1 MTSMKKIGNIGAA
14 FISSLAMAI
23 LIRTKIISEGSNFF
37 QYINGIVQ
45 NASLADA
52 YIFFSL
58 LYFYIKSEICYKPLI
73 IGTGGCFS
81 VFVILGKSYWEL
93 GSWDFLFGNKYQLV
107 IAVICFI
114 GLWCFFVF
122 LLSYGKRCLDKTH
135 SLMFS
140 DKKKWRFLETHFE
153 IKCFFFLLLC
163 WLPYILI
170 NMPGSLPYDG
180 YRQLNMA
187 LGIQEMTN
195 HHPYLVSIFL
205 GKIYMLGQRIDDNF
219 GILLIVFLNA
229 LFSAGVYTY
238 IVKRI
243 KLWGFKKQIYLGTLL
258 FYAILPMWGSF
269 VQAVIKDTIYF
280 PLFCLYFVA
289 YIDLFGKIKD
299 RQGLKLSMLVRY
311 MIISVLLMC
320 ARNNGFYIVFPAT
333 VMFLLISGKKYIFSL
348 IVMLLALFSFNWG
361 YYNVLLPI
369 NDVQPGGIQE
379 MLSVPFQQTARFV
392 KYYGDELS
400 EEDKEAI
407 NHILDYNQLAEK
419 YNPDKSDPVKDT
431 IRKEITKTEW
441 KAYINVYLKM
451 LKKHP
456 GVCIQATLNNVYGYF
471 YPSYKCRVLLSY
483 NYYIEKKPQVATGD
497 LNIHY
502 YNSHSVWREWLIAYS
517 DFWQLAPG
525 FAMLQSP
532 GFYTWLLIISIVILL
547 ASHQFKELIVMSVPS
562 LHLAICL
569 VSPVNGLL
577 RYAMPLMA
585 IMPLVLSWTLK
596 MFDKEKQNVK
606 AE

>member
-1 MTSMKKIGNIGAA
+1 MVSMKKIGNVGIA
-14 FISSLAMAI
+14 FISSLAIAI
-23 LIRTKIISEGSNFF
+23 LIRTKIISGGNNFF
-37 QYINGIVQ
+37 QYINNIVQ
-45 NASLADA
+45 NASMADA

-58 LYFYIKSEICYKPLI
+58 LYFYIKSDICYEPLI

-81 VFVILGKSYWEL
+81 AFVILGKSYWEL
-93 GSWDFLFGNKYQLV
+93 GTWDFIFSNKYQLL
-107 IAVICFI
+107 IAIICFI
-114 GLWCFFVF
+114 GLWYFFAF
-122 LLSYGKRCLDKTH
+122 LLSNGKRYLAKTY
-135 SLMFS
+135 SLMLR
-140 DKKKWRFLETHFE
+140 DNENWAFLETYFE

-170 NMPGSLPYDG
+170 NLPGSLPYDG

-187 LGIQEMTN
+187 LGIQKMTN

-205 GKIYMLGQRIDDNF
+205 GKLYMLGQRVDDNF
-219 GILLIVFLNA
+219 GILLIVLFNA
-229 LFSAGVYTY
+229 SLSAGVYTY

-243 KLWGFKKQIYLGTLL
+243 KLWGFKKQIYLSVLL
-258 FYAILPMWGSF
+258 FYGILPMWGSF

-299 RQGLKLSMLVRY
+299 KQVLKSSMLIRY
-311 MIISVLLMC
+311 VIVSVLLMC
-320 ARNNGFYIVFPAT
+320 ARNNGFYIIFPAT
-333 VMFLLISGKKYIFSL
+333 LMFLLISGKKYIRSL
-348 IVMLLALFSFNWG
+348 IVILLALFSFNWG
-361 YYNVLLPI
+361 YHNVLLPI

-379 MLSVPFQQTARFV
+379 MMSVPFQQTARFV
-392 KYYGDELS
+392 KYYGNELS
-400 EEDKEAI
+400 ETDKEAI
-407 NHILDYNQLAEK
+407 DHILDYNLLAEK

-441 KAYINVYLKM
+441 KSYINVYFKM

-502 YNSHSVWREWLIAYS
+502 YNSHSVWREGLIAYS

-532 GFYTWLLIISIVILL
+532 GFYTWLLIISIVILI

-562 LHLAICL
+562 FHLAICL

-596 MFDKEKQNVK
+596 MLDKEKKNVRAK
-606 AE
+606 